1 MKKHVSHV
9 LAVARSKKPDSPPKA
24 FTVHIL
30 PRSSGNDTK
39 VGILV
44 GGQVAYAG
52 DLAEVTESE
61 AADLV
66 LTGRAE
72 LLPN

>member
-9 LAVARSKKPDSPPKA
+9 LALARGKKPDSAPKA

-30 PRSSGNDTK
+30 PIASGSDTK

-44 GGQVAYAG
+44 GGRVAYAG

-72 LLPN
+72 LIAN

>member
-1 MKKHVSHV
+1 MCQISI
-9 LAVARSKKPDSPPKA
+9 AVD
-24 FTVHIL
+24 I
-30 PRSSGNDTK
+30 
-39 VGILV
+39 

>member
-1 MKKHVSHV
+1 MKKHISTC
-9 LAVARSKKPDSPPKA
+9 LAIARSKKADSAPKS

-30 PRSSGNDTK
+30 PRPSGNDAK
-39 VGILV
+39 VGIMV

>member
-1 MKKHVSHV
+1 MKKHISYV
-9 LAVARSKKPDSPPKA
+9 LATARSKTPDSLPKA
-24 FTVHIL
+24 ITVRIL
-30 PRSSGNDTK
+30 ARDSGNDTK
-39 VGILV
+39 FGILV

>member
-9 LAVARSKKPDSPPKA
+9 LAAARDKKPDNAPKS

-30 PRSSGNDTK
+30 PIDTSTGSN

-44 GGQVAYAG
+44 GGRIAFPG

-61 AADLV
+61 AAELI
-66 LTGRAE
+66 LTRRAE
-72 LLPN
+72 LLAN